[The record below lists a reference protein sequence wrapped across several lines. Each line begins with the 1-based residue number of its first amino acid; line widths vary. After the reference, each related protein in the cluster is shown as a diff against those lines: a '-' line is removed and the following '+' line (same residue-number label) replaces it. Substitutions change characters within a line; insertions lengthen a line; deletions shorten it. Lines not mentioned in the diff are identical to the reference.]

1 MVLFGT
7 EAAVAGQP
15 SWRHTTLEASP
26 WHALLTACEAGE
38 TDDAALRSLESRLH
52 RVHSRPGGLL
62 AFTLEDTLRATLA
75 AVSST
80 WLDGKAPPGSHW
92 AALTVEALRILTQV
106 ARKQHNAR
114 KVRLACDHPA
124 LAPPQ
129 THSRHLQVCSTFVQ
143 HALDCFVRAAS
154 AQSRQA
160 GSTHEAELLQAL
172 HAGLFAPALA
182 GGHAAAIASR
192 DDASP
197 TEPPAKRR
205 KQADA
210 ATAAHGETAP
220 SSSPQA
226 ALYAIVCSKCS
237 SGACPVKR
245 PRVFTAD
252 IAIAC
257 LRRRRVHGLASLAG

>member
-114 KVRLACDHPA
+114 KVRPGVRPPGFGAPSDPQPPLAG
-124 LAPPQ
+124 
-129 THSRHLQVCSTFVQ
+129 VQ
-143 HALDCFVRAAS
+143 HLRAARPGLLRPGS
-154 AQSRQA
+154 LCPEPSGWVDARSRA
-160 GSTHEAELLQAL
+160 
-172 HAGLFAPALA
+172 AP
-182 GGHAAAIASR
+182 GAACR
-192 DDASP
+192 P
-197 TEPPAKRR
+197 LR
-205 KQADA
+205 
-210 ATAAHGETAP
+210 
-220 SSSPQA
+220 
-226 ALYAIVCSKCS
+226 
-237 SGACPVKR
+237 SGAG
-245 PRVFTAD
+245 
-252 IAIAC
+252 
-257 LRRRRVHGLASLAG
+257 RRSRGCHC